1 MQLNEIVN
9 EIIALGHQGFG
20 SVDSVQGIIIAVIA
34 AALMRRYG
42 QIIFYAIVATIIHEV
57 VNIGRGMMAGG
68 ALALPDFTN
77 MEVLKLMGIRF
88 VGYLVAISLIYIVR
102 RVVMRS

>member
-9 EIIALGHQGFG
+9 EVIALGHQGFG
-20 SVDSVQGIIIAVIA
+20 TVDSVQGIIIAVIA

-42 QIIFYAIVATIIHEV
+42 QIVFYAIVATIIHEV
-57 VNIGRGMMAGG
+57 VNIGRGTMAGG
-68 ALALPDFTN
+68 TLALPDFTN
-77 MEVLKLMGIRF
+77 MEVLKLIGIRF
-88 VGYLVAISLIYIVR
+88 VGYLVAISLIYVVR

>member
-9 EIIALGHQGFG
+9 EIIALWHQGFG
-20 SVDSVQGIIIAVIA
+20 TVDSVQGIIIAVIA

-57 VNIGRGMMAGG
+57 VNIGRGTMAGG

-88 VGYLVAISLIYIVR
+88 VGYLVAISLVYIVR
-102 RVVMRS
+102 RVIMRS

>member
-9 EIIALGHQGFG
+9 EVIALGHQGFG
-20 SVDSVQGIIIAVIA
+20 TVDSVQGIIIAVIA

-57 VNIGRGMMAGG
+57 VNIGRGTMAGG

-77 MEVLKLMGIRF
+77 MEVLKLIGIRF
-88 VGYLVAISLIYIVR
+88 VGYLVAISLIYVIR
-102 RVVMRS
+102 RVVMRG

>member
-9 EIIALGHQGFG
+9 EIVALGHQGFG
-20 SVDSVQGIIIAVIA
+20 TVDSVQGIIIAVVA

-42 QIIFYAIVATIIHEV
+42 QIIFFAVIATVIHEV
-57 VNIGRGMMAGG
+57 INIGRGTMAGG
-68 ALALPDFTN
+68 AIALPDFTN
-77 MEVLKLMGIRF
+77 MEVLKLIAVRF
-88 VGYLVAISLIYIVR
+88 VGYLVVISLVYLVR

>member
-20 SVDSVQGIIIAVIA
+20 TVDSVQGIIIAVIA

-57 VNIGRGMMAGG
+57 VNIGRGTMAGG

-88 VGYLVAISLIYIVR
+88 VGYLVAISLVYIVR
-102 RVVMRS
+102 RVIMRS

>member
-9 EIIALGHQGFG
+9 QVVALGHQGFG
-20 SVDSVQGIIIAVIA
+20 TVDSVQGIIIAVIA

-42 QIIFYAIVATIIHEV
+42 QIIFYAIVATVIHEV
-57 VNIGRGMMAGG
+57 VNIGRGTMAGG

-77 MEVLKLMGIRF
+77 MEYLKLIGIRF
-88 VGYLVAISLIYIVR
+88 VGYLVAVSLIYVIR
-102 RVVMRS
+102 RVFMRS

>member
-57 VNIGRGMMAGG
+57 VNIGRGTMAGG
-68 ALALPDFTN
+68 ALTLPDFTN

-102 RVVMRS
+102 RVIMRS

>member
-1 MQLNEIVN
+1 MQLNEIEN
-9 EIIALGHQGFG
+9 EVIALGHQGFG
-20 SVDSVQGIIIAVIA
+20 TVDSVQGIIIAVIA

-57 VNIGRGMMAGG
+57 VNIGRGTMAGG

-77 MEVLKLMGIRF
+77 MEVLKLIGIRF
-88 VGYLVAISLIYIVR
+88 VGYLVAISLVYVIR
-102 RVVMRS
+102 RVVMRG